1 MPFRNRGKTSCVH
14 RCVRACVHT
23 CVRARRREY
32 IRDVMR
38 CATRRRCAG
47 IVNVMLMVLMGSRCH
62 TSGMRIQSHAGV
74 TLLPVY
80 MPRVR
85 TLRPDHLQSDLREPN
100 EQPRAVPLYSGPH
113 SLPLSLSL
121 LVRLLRH
128 WSSVRSFLAS
138 IVFALAFR
146 RFRTARTDGGGR

>member
-1 MPFRNRGKTSCVH
+1 MALSKAGDEGEEGGLVRAPR
-14 RCVRACVHT
+14 RCVRACV
-23 CVRARRREY
+23 C

-38 CATRRRCAG
+38 CATRRRCAR

-85 TLRPDHLQSDLREPN
+85 TLQSDHLQSLTSVN
-100 EQPRAVPLYSGPH
+100 HQPLAPIHFRRPFF
-113 SLPLSLSL
+113 LSFFFSP
-121 LVRLLRH
+121 
-128 WSSVRSFLAS
+128 SDRSFPS
-138 IVFALAFR
+138 FTRDDRIYGPSYR
-146 RFRTARTDGGGR
+146 GS

>member
-1 MPFRNRGKTSCVH
+1 MALSKAGGGGEKGGSGGLVRAPR
-14 RCVRACVHT
+14 RCVRACV
-23 CVRARRREY
+23 C

-38 CATRRRCAG
+38 CATRRRCAR

-85 TLRPDHLQSDLREPN
+85 TLQSDHLQSLTSVN
-100 EQPRAVPLYSGPH
+100 HQPLAPIH
-113 SLPLSLSL
+113 FLPLSSSLFSFLLLIDLSL
-121 LVRLLRH
+121 HSPETIEFMGPLN
-128 WSSVRSFLAS
+128 
-138 IVFALAFR
+138 
-146 RFRTARTDGGGR
+146 GGVS